1 MLEYLLYFYVLS
13 LSTEWTLENKENHQ
27 LMQNTFMHF
36 LPVHYLIMDSIFA
49 IQSKVT
55 NHFTKFQE
63 YSMEILIYSCD
74 EIFILLILSITD
86 SAFKK
91 IKILQEASLEH
102 HPTTVSCPTPARR
115 RHRTTFTQVVSTAT
129 LDYIAC

>member
-1 MLEYLLYFYVLS
+1 M
-13 LSTEWTLENKENHQ
+13 
-27 LMQNTFMHF
+27 
-36 LPVHYLIMDSIFA
+36 
-49 IQSKVT
+49 
-55 NHFTKFQE
+55 
-63 YSMEILIYSCD
+63 IYSCD
-74 EIFILLILSITD
+74 EVYSLFVLSITD

-129 LDYIAC
+129 LDYIVCWLVARNRIISERISWKEIIA